1 MMCGNDVIEWNA
13 AFKIEARSL
22 EIIKLYIAH
31 NRNRE
36 MLFFLML
43 FIIYHTFFI
52 KFNSYENY
60 FEFYTSV

>member
-36 MLFFLML
+36 MPFFLML
-43 FIIYHTFFI
+43 FIIYHTFL
-52 KFNSYENY
+52 
-60 FEFYTSV
+60 